1 MARMFPLLD
10 QTSYTP
16 AKIILFARG
25 GELHELE
32 RISFYSYATAGYVY
46 IRCIFPVVIRSMNP
60 VLSFFLTEG

>member
-25 GELHELE
+25 ELHELE
-32 RISFYSYATAGYVY
+32 RISFYSYPITGYRY
-46 IRCIFPVVIRSMNP
+46 ILDIFPVVNRGINP
-60 VLSFFLTEG
+60 VFSFFSY